1 MRAVAMSLRHES
13 RVDVGRHRKIIFASR
28 FRKSPGHGR
37 LEQGPLRR
45 SHQNAQS
52 TATTIRRPIS
62 SSSIDPQVATTNQPY
77 VFTNDNRST
86 QRIRW

>member
-1 MRAVAMSLRHES
+1 MSLRHES

-52 TATTIRRPIS
+52 TATTIRRPMNS
-62 SSSIDPQVATTNQPY
+62 CRSIPT
-77 VFTNDNRST
+77 
-86 QRIRW
+86 